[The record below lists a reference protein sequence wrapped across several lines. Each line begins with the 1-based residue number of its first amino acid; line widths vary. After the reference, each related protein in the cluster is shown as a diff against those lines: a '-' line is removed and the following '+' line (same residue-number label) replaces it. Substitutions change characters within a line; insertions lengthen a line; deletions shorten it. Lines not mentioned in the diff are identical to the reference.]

1 MKKKLLIFFVLTIAT
16 VVVYTISTQKNTTEK
31 VQAKYQEFLKNHPY
45 NETLKLTK
53 KERRAKGMPPN
64 KYFEQEYLLEM
75 NPNTGRTHPENI
87 FEVQKQLASQRKL
100 QRVPGDASD
109 NKWVERGPDNV
120 GGRTRAVLFDP
131 NDVTQKRVFAG
142 GVSGG
147 LWVNNDIT
155 DENSSWTQ
163 VGISENLSVSCITV
177 DPNNSQIWYLG
188 TGESHTSGQ
197 AFGNGVWKSIDGGTT
212 WSNIFSD
219 TFNVTVRD
227 RLFFI
232 NTIKAW
238 NNPNTNKTEVFIGV
252 AGASDGISDFP
263 GANIQGLYK
272 TIDDGT
278 SWNKV
283 TLPGI
288 DGTASTA
295 SSNVPEPND
304 IEIGS
309 DNTIWIGTTTNIWG
323 QGGGTILKST
333 NGSTF
338 TKAYTLTTLNP
349 RRTEIAVSKQNANTL
364 YVLASNRNTNG
375 SGATIAPFVT
385 MLKTTNGFA
394 STIALNL
401 PSDADTGIN
410 ATDFTRGQAE
420 YDLMLEVDP
429 NDDTVVYTG
438 GIDLFKST
446 TSGSLWVQQ
455 SHWYGGFGFQN
466 VHADQHSI
474 AFANGSS
481 TKILFGNDGGVFYS
495 SDGGTVTSARN
506 KGYNVTQFYNGAI
519 GQSVANEMLMSG
531 AQDNGTQIIDGA
543 NAGINS
549 SVDLYGGDGAY
560 SFIDKDGEYV
570 IVSYVYNTT
579 RRVNLP
585 LVVENPAIPRYAGVN
600 LGDDDKSGKFINPAD
615 LDDNLDILYTNATRE
630 DKDSI
635 ARFTDIKTA
644 TPIRKNFSDASLNGG
659 VTVLKVS
666 PFTTTSTKLFVGT
679 DNGSILKIED
689 ANTNNPKWNSIK
701 GNVFTGDLSIAGSI
715 SAIEF
720 GANEDEI
727 MVAFHNYGV
736 DSIWFTTN
744 GGLSWSNK
752 EGDFPD
758 IPVKAIMMNPLNN
771 DEVII
776 GTQLGVWR
784 TSNFKDASPK
794 WIQSYNG
801 MSNVKVTSFSLRTAD
816 NVVLASTHG
825 RGMFTGQFATGVASV
840 DDVVNESKVFTMY
853 PTVSDGNFTVFAK
866 NTLGK
871 TKLQLFNINGKE
883 VYAKQIDFTQE
894 SKQPVSVNLSAGVYI
909 VSLIDSNN
917 KKVTS
922 KVIIK

>member
-1 MKKKLLIFFVLTIAT
+1 MKKKILLFFALVIAT
-16 VVVYTISTQKNTTEK
+16 IVVYTTSTQKNATEK
-31 VQAKYQEFLKNHPY
+31 TQEQHAEFLKSHPY

-64 KYFEQEYLLEM
+64 KYFEQEYLLEI
-75 NPNTGRTHPENI
+75 NPNTGRTHPENV

-109 NKWVERGPDNV
+109 NMWVERGPNNV
-120 GGRTRAVLFDP
+120 GGRTRVVLFDP

-155 DENSSWTQ
+155 NANSTCES

-188 TGESHTSGQ
+188 TGESYTSGQ

-212 WSNIFSD
+212 WNSIYSD

-272 TIDDGT
+272 TIDDGVT
-278 SWNKV
+278 WNQV

-288 DGTASTA
+288 DGTASTV
-295 SSNVPEPND
+295 STNVPEPND

-309 DNTIWIGTTTNIWG
+309 DNTIWIGTGTNIWG
-323 QGGGTILKST
+323 QGGGTVLKSI

-338 TKAYTLTTLNP
+338 TKAYTLTTLNA

-364 YVLASNRNTNG
+364 YVLASNRNSNV
-375 SGATIAPFVT
+375 SGAIAPFVT
-385 MLKTTNGFA
+385 MLKTVDGFA
-394 STIALNL
+394 TTTTLNL
-401 PSDADTGIN
+401 PNDVDTGIN
-410 ATDFTRGQAE
+410 ANDFTRGQAG

-429 NDDTVVYTG
+429 NDDTVLYTG

-446 TSGSLWVQQ
+446 TSGALWVQQ
-455 SHWYGGFGFQN
+455 SHWYGGFSFQE

-474 AFANGSS
+474 AFASGSS
-481 TKILFGNDGGVFYS
+481 TKILFGNDGGVYYTN
-495 SDGGTVTSARN
+495 DGGTVISSRN
-506 KGYNVTQFYNGAI
+506 KGYNVTQFYHGDI
-519 GQSVANEMLMSG
+519 GQNVATEMFMSG
-531 AQDNGTQIIDGA
+531 AQDNGTQMMNGA
-543 NAGINS
+543 SAGINS

-585 LVVENPAIPRYAGVN
+585 LVLENPAIPRYAGVN
-600 LGDDDKSGKFINPAD
+600 LGDDDDSGKFINPAD
-615 LDDNLDILYTNATRE
+615 LDDNLDILYTNATR
-630 DKDSI
+630 DNKDSI
-635 ARFTDIKTA
+635 ARYTDIKTA
-644 TPIRKNFSDASLNGG
+644 TPVRNNFSSGFLNGEA
-659 VTVLKVS
+659 TALKVS

-679 DNGSILKIED
+679 DTGRLLRVEN
-689 ANTNNPKWNSIK
+689 ANTATPIWNLIPYNKIGSVSSINF
-701 GNVFTGDLSIAGSI
+701 GNT
-715 SAIEF
+715 E
-720 GANEDEI
+720 NEI
-727 MVAFHNYGV
+727 IVTVHNYGV
-736 DSIWFTTN
+736 PSIWYSDN
-744 GGLSWSNK
+744 GGISWSNK

-758 IPVKAIMMNPLNN
+758 IPVKAAMMNPLNN

-784 TSNFKDASPK
+784 TSNFKDVTPN
-794 WIQSYNG
+794 WVQSYNG

-816 NVVLASTHG
+816 NTVMASTHG
-825 RGMFTGQFATGVASV
+825 RGMFTGQFTAGVASIN
-840 DDVVNESKVFTMY
+840 DVVKDSKVFTMY
-853 PTVSDGNFTVFAK
+853 PTVSNGDFTVFAK

-871 TKLQLFNINGKE
+871 TRLQLFNINGKE
-883 VYAKQIDFTQE
+883 VYSKQLDFTQE
-894 SKQPVSVNLSAGVYI
+894 SKQQISVNLTPGMYI
-909 VSLIDSNN
+909 VNLIDSNN
-917 KKVTS
+917 KKATS